1 MKYLKYTPYI
11 YLFASIFFIYKAL
24 DVWNPNTQE
33 HLLFFGIASL
43 SLLMFFFRRHYAKK
57 FEARKN
63 SK

>member
-11 YLFASIFFIYKAL
+11 YLFASIFFVYKAL
-24 DVWNPNTQE
+24 EVWNPDSQE
-33 HLLFFGIASL
+33 HLLFFGIALL

>member
-11 YLFASIFFIYKAL
+11 YLFATIFFVYKAL
-24 DVWNPNTQE
+24 TVWSPNSRE
-33 HLLFFGIASL
+33 HLLFLGIAAL
-43 SLLMFFFRRHYAKK
+43 SLFMFFFRRHYAKK

>member
-11 YLFASIFFIYKAL
+11 YLFAAFFFVYKAL
-24 DVWNPNTQE
+24 AVWSPNSQE
-33 HLLFFGIASL
+33 HLLFYGIATL